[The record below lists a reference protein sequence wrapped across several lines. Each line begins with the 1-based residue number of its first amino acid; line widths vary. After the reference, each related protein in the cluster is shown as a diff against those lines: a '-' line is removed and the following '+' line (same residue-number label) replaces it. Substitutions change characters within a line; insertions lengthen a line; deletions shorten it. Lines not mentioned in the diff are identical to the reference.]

1 MPRRVVVDSGPL
13 VALFSRRDG
22 DHRRALEFF
31 EVWQDADHATTLAV
45 VTEVVYLLDF
55 RRDAQLDFLQL
66 IQAGAIEVISLE
78 ARDWDRIIELSKKYA
93 DLPID
98 FADATLVAICERL
111 GTRQIATVDSDFQ
124 VYRYL
129 NRHAFENVFLA
140 GS

>member
-31 EVWQDADHATTLAV
+31 EVWQEADHATTLAV
-45 VTEVVYLLDF
+45 VTEVIYLLDF
-55 RRDAQLDFLQL
+55 RRDAQLDFLQW

-78 ARDWDRIIELSKKYA
+78 SRDWDRIIELSKKYA

-98 FADATLVAICERL
+98 F
-111 GTRQIATVDSDFQ
+111 
-124 VYRYL
+124 
-129 NRHAFENVFLA
+129 
-140 GS
+140 